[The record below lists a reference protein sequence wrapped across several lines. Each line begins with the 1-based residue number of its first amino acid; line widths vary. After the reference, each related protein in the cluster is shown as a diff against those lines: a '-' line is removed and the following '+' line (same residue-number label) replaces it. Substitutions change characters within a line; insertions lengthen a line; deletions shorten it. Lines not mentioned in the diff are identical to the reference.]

1 MYDVLSGP
9 RCVTLIGTIDN
20 GYKSAACP
28 WYINKVIDQ
37 LCGFL
42 CSALFMS
49 NRFFYIML
57 FPSEVRFYGFENRS
71 NTIDERICCSF
82 CLTFQPA
89 YTCLPLCLKLLGIDY
104 NYMSKFPTSC
114 CESYFVWDFYE
125 HHIIIFFLGKVKK
138 IRNRIFT
145 FETYWSLIDFFFLSS
160 CQRLMKAG
168 IGSWF
173 VTVFSKINFVFLV
186 DISFL
191 SEFGRVQVRLI
202 LGTNIC
208 KTAKS

>member
-1 MYDVLSGP
+1 MQPVHD
-9 RCVTLIGTIDN
+9 TLT
-20 GYKSAACP
+20 KSL
-28 WYINKVIDQ
+28 INSVV
-37 LCGFL
+37 FYAL
-42 CSALFMS
+42 CSSCPTDFFF
-49 NRFFYIML
+49 FFYIML

-89 YTCLPLCLKLLGIDY
+89 YTCLPLCLQLLGIDY

-191 SEFGRVQVRLI
+191 SEFGRVQVRLS

-208 KTAKS
+208 KTAKSQSPNNNYRDGN